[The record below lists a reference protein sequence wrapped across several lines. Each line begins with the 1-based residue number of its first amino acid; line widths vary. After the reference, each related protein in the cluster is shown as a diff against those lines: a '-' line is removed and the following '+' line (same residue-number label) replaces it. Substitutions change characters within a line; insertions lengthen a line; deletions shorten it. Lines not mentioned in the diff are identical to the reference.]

1 MGNNGNYLYY
11 SISHLTFD
19 KPFYK
24 GKNFRHYLQN
34 SSWCCPCFYD
44 LLRLYLPGEILLCI
58 VAYSDFITNDN
69 KKGKEE
75 QLSIDLVRIYSYS
88 SQLFILSS
96 SGLYWSSERINL
108 FAICTFVSKVIFI
121 STAFLLII

>member
-19 KPFYK
+19 KHFYK

-34 SSWCCPCFYD
+34 SSWCCTCLYD
-44 LLRLYLPGEILLCI
+44 LLCLSLPGEILLRST
-58 VAYSDFITNDN
+58 VYNYFLTDDN

-75 QLSIDLVRIYSYS
+75 QLSIDPVRIYSYS

-108 FAICTFVSKVIFI
+108 FAICTFVSKVIFR
-121 STAFLLII
+121 STAFLLIM